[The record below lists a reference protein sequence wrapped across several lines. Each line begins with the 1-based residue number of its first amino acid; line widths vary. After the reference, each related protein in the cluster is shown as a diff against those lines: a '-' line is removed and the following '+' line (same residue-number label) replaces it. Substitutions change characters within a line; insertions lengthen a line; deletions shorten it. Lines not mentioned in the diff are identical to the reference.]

1 MRWGGQGGRRGE
13 REERGGEEERRK
25 ERREGGQG
33 REVNG
38 RRRKGRDL
46 RPGIGLVTFWSAGR
60 CSQPLKNPARA
71 IIIL

>member
-1 MRWGGQGGRRGE
+1 MVREGG
-13 REERGGEEERRK
+13 EERGKREEERRK

-46 RPGIGLVTFWSAGR
+46 RPGIGLVTFWSAG
-60 CSQPLKNPARA
+60 
-71 IIIL
+71 